1 MLQSA
6 TYIRYVSSSTG
17 QSSGSTSFFLKCRL
31 MIFFRRVFHFSR
43 RLFFFL
49 RQAADTR
56 QEKQKKEAIT
66 TKYVMASFPYR
77 VLYKD

>member
-1 MLQSA
+1 MTQPTSDI
-6 TYIRYVSSSTG
+6 YIQFNLTTIM
-17 QSSGSTSFFLKCRL
+17 QHLFFLKCRL
-31 MIFFRRVFHFSR
+31 IIFFRRVFHFSR

-49 RQAADTR
+49 QQEANTR

>member
-1 MLQSA
+1 
-6 TYIRYVSSSTG
+6 
-17 QSSGSTSFFLKCRL
+17 